1 MMRIKYIFKLIK
13 IFIIS
18 WSYIKL
24 FIIENCLNINKIK
37 NFNNV
42 YLDFLQNI
50 LFFGNEKILEDNIL
64 NL

>member
-1 MMRIKYIFKLIK
+1 MRIKHTFKLIK
-13 IFIIS
+13 TPTTS

-24 FIIENCLNINKIK
+24 FITENCPNTNKIK

-50 LFFGNEKILEDNIL
+50 LSPGNEKILEDNIL